1 MPPLRV
7 QDLDPLPPA
16 QVEYLFPKEGGVFRV
31 ASLPFLRGR
40 VEGLPPGVEGLLFT
54 GDLQG
59 WDGEGR
65 PLGLALP
72 GVLRE
77 LAAAGAIPP
86 PSATLVF
93 LLGDLVP
100 GGRRGEGGDARP
112 VWEAF
117 RERAGAGLLEEVVEA
132 HGLSDELH
140 VASLLGVHSQA
151 RRLKR
156 RAQAP
161 PPPRAPLGSG
171 SGWEAQRR
179 APGLP

>member
-1 MPPLRV
+1 M
-7 QDLDPLPPA
+7 
-16 QVEYLFPKEGGVFRV
+16 

-93 LLGDLVP
+93 RLGDLVP

-140 VASLLGVHSQA
+140 VASLLGVHSRA
-151 RRLKR
+151 RRLKAALHLPIGKR
-156 RAQAP
+156 PKRWGRALP
-161 PPPRAPLGSG
+161 PPCAPRGSG

>member
-7 QDLDPLPPA
+7 LDLDPHPLA
-16 QVEYLFPKEGGVFRV
+16 QVEYLFPKEGGAFGV

-65 PLGLALP
+65 PLGLVLP

-77 LAAAGAIPP
+77 LAATGAIPP
-86 PSATLVF
+86 PSATLAF

-100 GGRRGEGGDARP
+100 GERRGEGGDARP

-117 RERAGAGLLEEVVEA
+117 LGAGY
-132 HGLSDELH
+132 
-140 VASLLGVHSQA
+140 LG
-151 RRLKR
+151 
-156 RAQAP
+156 
-161 PPPRAPLGSG
+161 
-171 SGWEAQRR
+171 
-179 APGLP
+179 